1 MEPRRGVLAPELDRW
16 RRQANADDRRTA
28 VVRVRA
34 GTDTARAASRLA
46 EIGMDVTDPGAGS
59 VIGTVSPHVLDQIG
73 REPFVVAV
81 EGPRGLRP
89 LAGG

>member
-16 RRQANADDRRTA
+16 RRNANEDDRRTA
-28 VVRVRA
+28 VVRLRN
-34 GTDTARAASRLA
+34 GTDAEQAATRLA
-46 EIGMDVTDPGAGS
+46 AIGMDVTDLGAGS
-59 VIGTVSPHVLDQIG
+59 VVGSVSPPVLYRIGTQPWVL
-73 REPFVVAV
+73 AV